1 MCNMS
6 VMTGYD
12 ELQALTISIGEHSLN
27 AIGRDNLQALEVQL
41 DPRTSHATMTIVLRS
56 NDDVAQTDALRQLF
70 DVENLFA
77 DEAVLSYV
85 FAERLDHERAAADF
99 MPQFSYA

>member
-1 MCNMS
+1 MS
-6 VMTGYD
+6 DMTGYD

-27 AIGRDNLQALEVQL
+27 AIGRDNLRAMDVLL
-41 DPRTSHATMTIVLRS
+41 DPRTHNATMTIVLRA
-56 NDDVAQTDALRQLF
+56 NDDESQTDAIRELF
-70 DVENLFA
+70 EVERLFA

-85 FAERLDHERAAADF
+85 FAEALDNEKASLNA